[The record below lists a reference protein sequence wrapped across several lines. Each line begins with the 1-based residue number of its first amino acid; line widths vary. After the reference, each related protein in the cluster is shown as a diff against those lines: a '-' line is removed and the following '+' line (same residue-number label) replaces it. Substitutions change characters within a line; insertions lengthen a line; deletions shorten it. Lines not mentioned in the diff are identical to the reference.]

1 MQTNFIKSHVSIK
14 LENQISVM
22 KIAQKGAIVF
32 AIAFAELSLVPILLG
47 NTFGSVNPI
56 TKLFYVFLISSIVSL
71 SISYAYDR
79 KGLMSLLHSKKGLSI
94 IAVAG
99 LCNNAVS
106 QLLLAVGTLGTNSSI
121 AGIMYR
127 SWVLIAALLIPFVLK
142 TKVTKSQI
150 AAILVGFIGVYLV
163 VSQGALLPSASAAEM
178 PYMLV
183 LLGAALA
190 ATLAVL
196 IVKFY
201 NASTT
206 ASVAVFNVS
215 SFAFVAVLALVLKV
229 PLAISFTPG
238 TVLVLLFLGVVTYGI
253 GSTLYIYAYKVL
265 NPVFVGNAT
274 LAIPLATVLIGAGLS
289 FAPIKAYY
297 IYAIVL
303 MASAVIVQR
312 QLSNK
317 APEHITSKKGSSVK
331 MFDVTSAFI
340 TNSKLISQL
349 KADNRALAIKTK
361 RETYPRSTYSDI
373 FEEYGCIAF
382 TNKDPNEQ
390 ISSDEIAFVNDMMT
404 PGTDETVMVGIGN
417 PEHVENAFGRFLEE
431 KIKDATP
438 DS

>member
-1 MQTNFIKSHVSIK
+1 
-14 LENQISVM
+14 M

-47 NTFGSVNPI
+47 NTFSNVNPI
-56 TKLFYVFLISSIVSL
+56 TKLFYVFLISSIVSF
-71 SISYAYDR
+71 SISYTYDR
-79 KGLMSLLHSKKGLSI
+79 KGLKSLLSSTKGLPI

-99 LCNNAVS
+99 LCNNAIS
-106 QLLLAVGTLGTNSSI
+106 QLLLAVGTVGTNSSI

-127 SWVLIAALLIPFVLK
+127 SWVLIAALFIPFVLR
-142 TKVTKSQI
+142 TKVTKAQI

-163 VSQGALLPSASAAEM
+163 ASQGALLPSANAAEM

-183 LLGAALA
+183 LLGSALA

-196 IVKFY
+196 IIKFY

-206 ASVAVFNVS
+206 ASVAVFNIS
-215 SFAFVAVLALVLKV
+215 SFALVAALALVLRI
-229 PLAISFTPG
+229 PLTISFTPG

-274 LAIPLATVLIGAGLS
+274 LAIPLATVLIGAVLG
-289 FAPIKAYY
+289 FTPMKAYY

-312 QLSNK
+312 HLSNK
-317 APEHITSKKGSSVK
+317 APERIVSKKGSQMI

-340 TNSKLISQL
+340 TNSKLIGQL
-349 KADNRALAIKTK
+349 KAENRALAIKMK
-361 RETYPRSTYSDI
+361 SETLPRSAYSGI
-373 FEEYGCIAF
+373 FEAYGCTVF
-382 TNKDPNEQ
+382 TNKDPHEHV
-390 ISSDEIAFVNDMMT
+390 SSDEIAFVNDMMV
-404 PGTDETVMVGIGN
+404 PGTGETIMVGIGN
-417 PEHVENAFGRFLEE
+417 PEHLESAFGEFL
-431 KIKDATP
+431 
-438 DS
+438 DSQARRPLRNRKSRNSRA